1 MTDGA
6 AAAKDASAS
15 KGSAKKGK
23 ARLLIIAGAVVL
35 LAGGGAGAAF
45 FLKLPPFG
53 GGAAHH
59 EEAAAPQAAPP
70 VFVEIPD
77 IVANLNAGARR
88 QSFVR
93 LKARLEVARREDA
106 AIAMAAMPRLQDLFT
121 TYLREMRPEEL
132 RGSIG
137 TQRLREEL
145 LARANLAT
153 RAGTITDV
161 LFVELIVQ

>member
-6 AAAKDASAS
+6 AAAKDAP
-15 KGSAKKGK
+15 AKKGK
-23 ARLLIIAGAVVL
+23 SRLLIIIGGVVL

-53 GGAAHH
+53 GGATMH
-59 EEAAAPQAAPP
+59 EEAGGTPGVVPGAPP
-70 VFVEIPD
+70 IFVEIPD

-88 QSFVR
+88 PSFVR
-93 LKARLEVARREDA
+93 LKARLEVARQQDV
-106 AIAMAAMPRLQDLFT
+106 AITTAAMPRLQDLFT

-153 RAGTITDV
+153 RAGTVTDV

>member
-6 AAAKDASAS
+6 AAAKDAP
-15 KGSAKKGK
+15 AKKGK
-23 ARLLIIAGAVVL
+23 SRLIIIGAAVVV

-45 FLKLPPFG
+45 FLQLGPFA

-59 EEAAAPQAAPP
+59 DEAGAAQAAPP

-88 QSFVR
+88 PSFVR
-93 LKARLEVARREDA
+93 LKARLEVARREDV
-106 AIAMAAMPRLQDLFT
+106 AIATAAMPRLQDLFT

-132 RGSIG
+132 RGSVG

-153 RAGTITDV
+153 RAGTVTDV

>member
-6 AAAKDASAS
+6 AAAKDAP
-15 KGSAKKGK
+15 AKKGK
-23 ARLLIIAGAVVL
+23 SRLIIIGAAVVL

-45 FLKLPPFG
+45 FLQLGPFA
-53 GGAAHH
+53 GGAAQHD
-59 EEAAAPQAAPP
+59 EVGAAQAAPP

-88 QSFVR
+88 PSFVR
-93 LKARLEVARREDA
+93 LKARLEVARREDV
-106 AIAMAAMPRLQDLFT
+106 AIATAAMPRLQDLFT
-121 TYLREMRPEEL
+121 TYLREVRPEEL
-132 RGSIG
+132 RGSVG

-153 RAGTITDV
+153 RAGTVTDV

>member
-1 MTDGA
+1 MTDA
-6 AAAKDASAS
+6 ASKPKDAP
-15 KGSAKKGK
+15 AKKGK
-23 ARLLIIAGAVVL
+23 ARLLIIAGAIVL

-53 GGAAHH
+53 GGEASH
-59 EEAAAPQAAPP
+59 EEAGAPQAAPP

-93 LKARLEVARREDA
+93 VKARLEVARREDA
-106 AIAMAAMPRLQDLFT
+106 AIATAAMPRLQDLFT

-153 RAGTITDV
+153 RPGTVTDV

>member
-6 AAAKDASAS
+6 AAAKDAP
-15 KGSAKKGK
+15 AKKGK
-23 ARLLIIAGAVVL
+23 ARLLIIGAAVVL
-35 LAGGGAGAAF
+35 LASGGAGAAF
-45 FLKLPPFG
+45 FLKLGPFAG
-53 GGAAHH
+53 GGAPH
-59 EEAAAPQAAPP
+59 EEAGATQAAPP

-93 LKARLEVARREDA
+93 LKARLEVARREDV
-106 AIAMAAMPRLQDLFT
+106 AIATAAMPRLQDLFT

-153 RAGTITDV
+153 RAGTVTDV